1 MKKLFVCAM
10 ALAAFVSCSK
20 DDVAQGVALDSK
32 NKSIEITI
40 ANGNGSTRADLTGGL
55 TAPGVA
61 DEGKTNTMA
70 SADAEDLVVL
80 FANGDN
86 ILHRLSLAA
95 GGTSDDDHTGIADP
109 SVPAGMYVA
118 DKTNGSSNTYIWHNV
133 PWQVTHIAIVRTAD
147 DDAELNTIS
156 AYKALALNESAN
168 IGRNLDE
175 IVLFGTDD
183 LEDMNVT
190 HEVDGISYHYWKAV
204 VEVKPWLARF
214 EVNRIMC
221 DDLGYLNIDTNTDG
235 TPNTRT
241 YGFDELL
248 AKSLVWTSKAVEA
261 TEDAPALTA
270 NNYSAKYEDG
280 KTVLGT
286 MYGVYNPT
294 VTDNAVQDPAKRLN
308 YIKPANANVWSW
320 NVADR
325 TTFNDM
331 TVDLEA
337 LAYDYTLD
345 EDGKKVPLLVT
356 GLNSAETAFVFE
368 AGNIYQLDLTF
379 VEGNVKDQD
388 ALCVQVEVKIAD
400 WTINTVQ
407 PVFGQ
412 NGSSTKPQ
420 Q

>member
-1 MKKLFVCAM
+1 MKKVFVCAM

-20 DDVAQGVALDSK
+20 DDVQGPALDSQ
-32 NKSIEITI
+32 NKTVEITI

-61 DEGKTNTMA
+61 DEGKTNAMA
-70 SADAEDLVVL
+70 SADADDLVVL

-86 ILHRLSLAA
+86 ILHRLPLSAN
-95 GGTSDDDHTGIADP
+95 GKSDDDHTDIADP
-109 SVPAGMYVA
+109 SVLAGMYVA
-118 DKTNGSSNTYIWHNV
+118 DQANGNSDTYTWHNV
-133 PWQVTHIAIVRTAD
+133 PWQVTHIAIVRTAAN
-147 DDAELNTIS
+147 DAELSTIS

-270 NNYSAKYEDG
+270 NNYSAKYEEG

-286 MYGVYNPT
+286 MYGVYNPNNDAT
-294 VTDNAVQDPAKRLN
+294 RLN

-320 NVADR
+320 NVADG
-325 TTFNDM
+325 TKFNNM

-388 ALCVQVEVKIAD
+388 ALCVKVEVTIAD

>member
-20 DDVAQGVALDSK
+20 DDIQGPALDSK

-61 DEGKTNTMA
+61 DEGKTNKMA

-95 GGTSDDDHTGIADP
+95 TGTSDDDHTGIADP
-109 SVPAGMYVA
+109 SIPAGMYVA

-133 PWQVTHIAIVRTAD
+133 PWQVTHIAIVRTAAN
-147 DDAELNTIS
+147 DADLSTIS

-214 EVNRIMC
+214 EVNNIMC
-221 DDLGYLNIDTNTDG
+221 EDLGTLNIDKNADG

-270 NNYSAKYEDG
+270 NNYSAKYEEG

-286 MYGVYNPT
+286 MYGVYNPNNDAT
-294 VTDNAVQDPAKRLN
+294 RLN

-320 NVADR
+320 NVADG
-325 TTFNDM
+325 TTFNNM

-356 GLNSAETAFVFE
+356 GLNSAEKAFVFE

-388 ALCVQVEVKIAD
+388 ALCVQVEVTIAD
-400 WTINTVQ
+400 WTINTVE
-407 PVFGQ
+407 PVFGI
-412 NGSSTKPQ
+412 NPPADPAE
-420 Q
+420 